1 MKVIVITAHRRY
13 ASLYFI
19 LGFADEVNE
28 SSNLAKRSHFLTG
41 FSHGLQNPF
50 AMLELIQF
58 CVGEFGGGGCRSGL
72 NMFML
77 AWEFFF
83 NFNTVFNL

>member
-1 MKVIVITAHRRY
+1 MIVITAHRRY

-28 SSNLAKRSHFLTG
+28 SSNLAKRSDFLTG

-58 CVGEFGGGGCRSGL
+58 CVGELGVGAG
-72 NMFML
+72 
-77 AWEFFF
+77 
-83 NFNTVFNL
+83 VD

>member
-58 CVGEFGGGGCRSGL
+58 CVGEFGGGWVQEWIKYVYASLGIL
-72 NMFML
+72 F
-77 AWEFFF
+77 
-83 NFNTVFNL
+83 